1 MPNNRKPIKE
11 KHIGKLNGAD
21 KDIFLIGEAYP
32 GVWLEHVYDSVMYA
46 KLFSARKQARFCG
59 TNSTAQR
66 RCDRQ
71 QFTRTNNTKVLWGS
85 APSPAH
91 FAAKRRSD
99 FRGRTIRK
107 FYGALPHTPP
117 TFLKKVGEKQCFTAK
132 YPTHSVRA
140 AAKRRCNTRGRAS

>member
-1 MPNNRKPIKE
+1 MNHQKIKGICRIIENTIKE

-99 FRGRTIRK
+99 FREQARENNK
-107 FYGALPHTPP
+107 FYLPRKQARFRAINASTKTQMAIQKPHHN
-117 TFLKKVGEKQCFTAK
+117 KKQKI
-132 YPTHSVRA
+132 
-140 AAKRRCNTRGRAS
+140 